1 MHTSTLQIR
10 ILIWPSLVYPF
21 LVENQKRVMNL
32 NRRKF
37 LRNSTLAGGTIL
49 GMPSILLGQATA
61 AAAEQGSSRKPIPV
75 ILATDIGDDIDDTWA
90 LGFLL
95 KCPELNLKL
104 VATEYGKAQ
113 YRAKL
118 LAKFLQT
125 TGHARV
131 PVAVGP
137 EAEPRGDGG
146 QAAWVKDYDLSSY
159 PGKVHSNGVQA
170 IIDTI
175 MHSRE
180 PVTVICIGPMPNLAA
195 ALAREPQIVK
205 HARIV
210 GMDGS
215 VRLGYGGAPKPD
227 AEWNVKA
234 APKAAQQVLSA
245 PWEITIT
252 PLDTCG
258 LVTLDGDRYAR
269 LLKSND
275 PVVRTIL
282 ENYRLWSSGQ
292 KDPTVAERHS
302 SVLFDTV
309 AVYLAF
315 THELCRMEN
324 LGIRV
329 SDDGFTLIDEHA
341 KRMEVATGWNTL
353 DGYRDF
359 LVNRLLS

>member
-1 MHTSTLQIR
+1 
-10 ILIWPSLVYPF
+10 
-21 LVENQKRVMNL
+21 MNL
-32 NRRKF
+32 NRRNF
-37 LRNSTLAGGTIL
+37 LRHSGLLGGAIVGL
-49 GMPSILLGQATA
+49 PSCLLGQAA
-61 AAAEQGSSRKPIPV
+61 AGSTEQGGSRKPIPV

-125 TGHARV
+125 TGQAQV
-131 PVAVGP
+131 PVAIGP
-137 EAEPRGDGG
+137 EAEPRGEGG

-159 PGKVHSNGVQA
+159 PGKVHPNGVQA
-170 IIDTI
+170 IIDTVVN
-175 MHSRE
+175 SKD
-180 PVTVICIGPMPNLAA
+180 PVTLICIGPMPNVAA
-195 ALAREPQIVK
+195 ALAQEPRIAK
-205 HARIV
+205 HARFV
-210 GMDGS
+210 GMAGS
-215 VRLGYGGAPKPD
+215 VRIGYGGAPEPD
-227 AEWNVKA
+227 GEWNVKA

-245 PWEITIT
+245 AWEITIT

-258 LVTLDGDRYAR
+258 LVTLDGERYAR
-269 LLKSND
+269 LLRSND
-275 PVVRTIL
+275 PVVRAIL
-282 ENYRLWSSGQ
+282 ENYRLWSRSQ
-292 KDPTVAERHS
+292 NDPTGAEHRS

-315 THELCRMEN
+315 THDLCRMER